1 MSRGTLDGDLH
12 LLNLKARAYH
22 ALARF
27 GSRSIEQLQQLN
39 DEKLLKIPQ
48 LGLGA
53 LDEIRTAQLADNF
66 IAFGIIDPILDS
78 DLHKAPA
85 DRDFRLS
92 HLNLLD
98 TN

>member
-1 MSRGTLDGDLH
+1 MSRGALDGDLH
-12 LLNLKARAYH
+12 LLNLSNRVYNALVRARI
-22 ALARF
+22 R
-27 GSRSIEQLQQLN
+27 RIDQLQQLS
-39 DEKLLKIPQ
+39 DEQLLKIPQ

-53 LDEIRTAQLADNF
+53 LDEIQTAQLADNF

-78 DLHKAPA
+78 DLQKAPA